1 MDIYI
6 VQPGDTIFSI
16 ADKYK
21 VPYQRL
27 IYDNSLSPTYNIV
40 PGQII
45 LIAHPDVTYQVQ
57 NGDSIKSIAEL
68 YQITPLQ
75 LIQNNPFLLDRDY
88 FNIGEELI
96 ISYPKKE
103 RPLEINA
110 YVFSYITYDVLIKTL
125 PYLTYLTIA
134 DYRLD
139 EQGNILIPE
148 DTNIIELA
156 KEFGVAPFM
165 MLSTFSEQGKGSFG
179 ITHKLLNNVDL
190 QNSLID
196 NLIYTLREKG
206 LSGINFSFQY
216 VLPEDL
222 QGYVDF
228 IVNAYQKLQSEG
240 YLVYVTLIPDT
251 FMYNQTKRSPS
262 TTYYGQ
268 IGQVVDAVV
277 LLNYQF
283 VNAYLSAVEQT
294 TFPFIRNYTE
304 YVLTQV
310 PPEKIFLGYARIAYD
325 WELPYVE
332 GQSRV
337 ASLSNYDAIRLAS
350 DLGVSLGFDEY
361 HMTPYYYYDRGG
373 IHHYVWFKDA
383 RTLNAIIDII
393 VEYNLKGLSIWNAMD
408 YTTQLW
414 VTINSQYKISK
425 VLNVTSEFL

>member
-27 IYDNSLSPTYNIV
+27 IYDNSISPTYNIV
-40 PGQII
+40 LGQSI
-45 LIAHPDVTYQVQ
+45 LITHPDVTHQVQ
-57 NGDSIKSIAEL
+57 DGDTIKSIADQ
-68 YQITPLQ
+68 YHITPLQ

-96 ISYPKKE
+96 ISFPKNE

-110 YVFSYITYDVLIKTL
+110 YTYSYVSSTILMKAL

-148 DTNIIELA
+148 DTNLIKMA

-165 MLSTFSEQGKGSFG
+165 MLSTSSEQGKGSFG
-179 ITHKLLNNVDL
+179 ITHKLFNNVDL

-196 NLIYTLREKG
+196 NLLYTLREKE
-206 LSGINFSFQY
+206 LSGINFGFQY

-222 QGYVDF
+222 QGYVNF
-228 IVNAYQKLQSEG
+228 IIRAYQKLKPEG
-240 YLVYVTLIPDT
+240 YLVFVTLIPDT
-251 FMYNQTKRSPS
+251 FLYSSTNNSPS
-262 TTYYGQ
+262 TSYYKQ
-268 IGQVVDAVV
+268 IGQVVDAVI
-277 LLNYQF
+277 LMNFQYA
-283 VNAYLSAVEQT
+283 NAYLSAVEQS
-294 TFPFIRNYTE
+294 TFPFIRNYAE
-304 YVLTQV
+304 HVITQI

-332 GQSRV
+332 GQSPV
-337 ASLSNYDAIRLAS
+337 AALANYDAMRLAS
-350 DLGVSLGFDEY
+350 DLGVTMGYDDY

-373 IHHYVWFKDA
+373 IQHFVWFKDA
-383 RTLNAIIDII
+383 RSILAIIDLIE
-393 VEYNLKGLSIWNAMD
+393 EYNLKGISIWNVMD
-408 YTTQLW
+408 YTPQLW
-414 VTINSQYKISK
+414 VTLNSQYKISK
-425 VLNVTSEFL
+425 VLSVTSEYL